1 MSLLIVI
8 SINQLRNAGAHF
20 YSQVTFEKLML
31 NKKIYIYIYIYIQ
44 HSASAKMMTIKIVIQ
59 KSIVVPSQVKCGTK
73 IKVLTSLLLLI

>member
-31 NKKIYIYIYIYIQ
+31 NKKKNIYIYIYPTLSQRKDDNNQNRY
-44 HSASAKMMTIKIVIQ
+44 SKINRRPESG
-59 KSIVVPSQVKCGTK
+59 KEWD
-73 IKVLTSLLLLI
+73 

>member
-31 NKKIYIYIYIYIQ
+31 NKKKIYIYIQ
-44 HSASAKMMTIKIVIQ
+44 HSASAKMITIKIVIQ
-59 KSIVVPSQVKCGTK
+59 KSIVVPSQVKSGTK

>member
-20 YSQVTFEKLML
+20 YSQVTFEKLIL
-31 NKKIYIYIYIYIQ
+31 NKKKIYIYIYIQ
-44 HSASAKMMTIKIVIQ
+44 HSASAKMITIKIVIQ
-59 KSIVVPSQVKCGTK
+59 KSIVVPSQVKSGTK

>member
-8 SINQLRNAGAHF
+8 SINQLRNTGAHF

-31 NKKIYIYIYIYIQ
+31 NKKNIYIYIQ
-44 HSASAKMMTIKIVIQ
+44 HSASAKMITIKIVIQ
-59 KSIVVPSQVKCGTK
+59 KSIVFPSQVKSGTK

>member
-1 MSLLIVI
+1 MSLLIVV

-31 NKKIYIYIYIYIQ
+31 NKKNIYIYIYIQ
-44 HSASAKMMTIKIVIQ
+44 HSASAKMITIKIVIQ
-59 KSIVVPSQVKCGTK
+59 KSIVVPSQVKSGTK

>member
-31 NKKIYIYIYIYIQ
+31 NKKNIYIYIYIQ
-44 HSASAKMMTIKIVIQ
+44 HSASAKMITIKIVIQ
-59 KSIVVPSQVKCGTK
+59 KSIVVPSQVKSGTK

>member
-1 MSLLIVI
+1 MSLLIVV

-31 NKKIYIYIYIYIQ
+31 NKKKYIYIYIQ
-44 HSASAKMMTIKIVIQ
+44 HSASAKMITIKIVIQ
-59 KSIVVPSQVKCGTK
+59 KSIVVPSQVKSGTK